1 MIKEYFK
8 FIKEYL
14 SLAEIK
20 KLYLV
25 INMITAFFYKLFE
38 LLLPLFASL
47 IIKYLTVNDVE
58 MTYFYLI
65 LFVVD
70 YLLYYISL
78 YANYKVYGYNIS
90 YCYDKLTSKV
100 FNKLLSVDGNFSRMF
115 SKGRIMNTINGDIIT
130 VGDMNDEICEFLL
143 GAFQVIMVLIIVA
156 VNNIFVAL
164 ILVVFTFFYIA
175 FRNNADRLIDIYYS
189 KSISDDDRYSTLLT
203 QIVSGLQEIKTFN
216 MLDKLKI
223 KLNNIQK
230 NFTKHYGIK
239 RHYYTLRDNDS
250 KFITYG
256 FRFLLYLLLVS
267 LLALG
272 YIDIAFL
279 VLVISYHE
287 NLVDYVSYF
296 IDSTTAIREG
306 NISVRRINDILN
318 YKSEKI
324 VFGNY
329 DTKDIF
335 GSIEFKDVTL
345 KIKKDTIL
353 DNVSFK
359 INHNEVV
366 AIVGEPGAGKSMLF
380 NVLLRQFKPTS
391 GLVTLDNID
400 IFEYDNGTYTSSI
413 GVINQKPFIFNMSIR
428 KNLDFVC
435 KDRNKQ
441 IEACKTA
448 GIHDFISSLPKGYN
462 TILRENGSNIS
473 GGQKQMISI
482 ARTLLTEAEVLL
494 LDDITTSLDP
504 DTAKLVPNLISK
516 IRDDHT
522 IIMIT
527 KKPEL
532 MKEADRIIVLD
543 KGKVVDVGTHKELI
557 ERNEIYQNLQS
568 RKSPSRIGVF
578 DND

>member
-1 MIKEYFK
+1 MIREYYK

-14 SLAEIK
+14 NLAEIK
-20 KLYLV
+20 KLYLI
-25 INMITAFFYKLFE
+25 INIITAFFYKLFE

-47 IIKYLTVNDVE
+47 IIKYLTENDVQ
-58 MTYFYLI
+58 MTYLFLI
-65 LFVVD
+65 IFTVD

-78 YANYKVYGYNIS
+78 YANYKIYGYNIS

-100 FNKLLSVDGNFSRMF
+100 FNKLVSVDGNFTHMF
-115 SKGRIMNTINGDIIT
+115 SKGRIMNTINSDIIKI
-130 VGDMNDEICEFLL
+130 GDMNDEICEFLL
-143 GAFQVIMVLIIVA
+143 GIFQVIMVLVIVA
-156 VNNIFVAL
+156 FNNIFVAL

-175 FRNNADRLIDIYYS
+175 FRNKADRLIDIYYS
-189 KSISDDDRYSTLLT
+189 KSVSDDDKYSTLLT

-216 MLDKLKI
+216 MLDKLKV
-223 KLNNIQK
+223 KLNTIQK

-287 NLVDYVSYF
+287 NLVNYISYF

-306 NISVRRINDILN
+306 NISVRRINDLLN
-318 YKSEKI
+318 YKSERI

-329 DTKDIF
+329 DTSDIF

-353 DNVSFK
+353 DNISFK

-400 IFEYDNGTYTSSI
+400 IFEYDNATYTSNI
-413 GVINQKPFIFNMSIR
+413 GVVNQKPFIFNMSIK
-428 KNLDFVC
+428 KNLDFVS

-448 GIHDFISSLPKGYN
+448 GIHDFIVSLPKGYN

-482 ARTLLTEAEVLL
+482 ARTLLTDAEVLL

-504 DTAKLVPNLISK
+504 DTAKLVPNLINK
-516 IRDDHT
+516 IRDDRT

-527 KKPEL
+527 KKPDL

-543 KGKVVDVGTHKELI
+543 KGRVVDVGTHKELI
-557 ERNEIYQNLQS
+557 ERNAIYQNLQT
-568 RKSPSRIGVF
+568 RKSPSRMGVF
-578 DND
+578 NND

>member
-1 MIKEYFK
+1 MIREYYR

-14 SLAEIK
+14 NLAEIK
-20 KLYLV
+20 KIYLI
-25 INMITAFFYKLFE
+25 INIITAFFYKLFE
-38 LLLPLFASL
+38 LFLPLLSSL
-47 IIKYLTVNDVE
+47 IIKYLTISDVK

-70 YLLYYISL
+70 YLLYYIFL

-90 YCYDKLTSKV
+90 YCYDKLTNKV
-100 FNKLLSVDGNFSRMF
+100 LDKLVNVDGNFSRMF
-115 SKGRIMNTINGDIIT
+115 SKGRIMNTINKDIIT
-130 VGDMNDEICEFLL
+130 IGDMNDEICEFLL
-143 GAFQVIMVLIIVA
+143 GAFQILLVLIIVA
-156 VNNIFVAL
+156 INNVFVAL
-164 ILVVFTFFYIA
+164 ILIIFAFFYIT

-189 KSISDDDRYSTLLT
+189 KSVSDDDRYSTLLT

-216 MLDKLKI
+216 MLDKLKV
-223 KLNNIQK
+223 KLNNIQR
-230 NFTKHYGIK
+230 NFTRHYGIK
-239 RHYYTLRDNDS
+239 RHYYTLRDNDVNY
-250 KFITYG
+250 ITYG
-256 FRFLLYLLLVS
+256 FRFLLYLLLVC

-272 YIDIAFL
+272 YIDVAFL

-287 NLVDYVSYF
+287 NLVNYISYF

-306 NISVRRINDILN
+306 NVSVRRVNDILN

-324 VFGNY
+324 AIGNY
-329 DTKDIF
+329 DAKDIF

-345 KIKKDTIL
+345 KIKDNTIL

-380 NVLLRQFKPTS
+380 NLLLRQFKPTN
-391 GLVTLDNID
+391 GLITLDNID
-400 IFEYDNGTYTSSI
+400 IFEYDNDTFTSSI
-413 GVINQKPFIFNMSIR
+413 GVVNQKPFIFNMSIK

-435 KDRNKQ
+435 KDRKKQ

-448 GIHDFISSLPKGYN
+448 GIHDFIASLPKGYN

-482 ARTLLTEAEVLL
+482 ARTLLTEAEILL

-504 DTAKLVPNLISK
+504 DTAKLVPNLIEK
-516 IRDDHT
+516 IRDNHT

-532 MKEADRIIVLD
+532 MRLADRVIVLD
-543 KGKVVDVGTHKELI
+543 KGHISDVGTHKELI
-557 ERNEIYQNLQS
+557 ERNAIYQNLQA
-568 RKSPSRIGVF
+568 RKSASRIGVF
-578 DND
+578 NND